1 MPKQVTLKEYVICWG
16 IGFGDSYGIGIVQAP
31 NAEEAQ
37 NAAYEAA
44 REEFE
49 SSCPYECLGEATD
62 ELKEEYGL

>member
-1 MPKQVTLKEYVICWG
+1 MPKQVTLKEYVICWS
-16 IGFGDSYGIGIVQAP
+16 IGFGDNFDIVQAP

-37 NAAYEAA
+37 NVAYEAA

-49 SSCPYECLGEATD
+49 SSCSYECLGEATD